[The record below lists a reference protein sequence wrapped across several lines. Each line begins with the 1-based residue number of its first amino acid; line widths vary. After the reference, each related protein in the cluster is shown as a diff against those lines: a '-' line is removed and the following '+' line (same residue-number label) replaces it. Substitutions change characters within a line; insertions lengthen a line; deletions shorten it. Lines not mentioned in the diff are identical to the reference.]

1 MSERPW
7 YRRYPSDFL
16 HGTAGMSLEVKGAY
30 SVVLDLIFDRRGPIP
45 DDARWIAGHCGC
57 SVRLWNRI
65 RSELIEAGKLI
76 AQDGKLGNE
85 RALREVANDE
95 LSARKLAENGAKGG
109 NKSAETRR
117 NRAENRSEP
126 NENNDIAE
134 AGLVAGLKHRARV
147 PEPYTRNNPIVP
159 LPKPDIEGSFR
170 EFKQAYPKRDG
181 SQEWARAKTR
191 FAALVGK
198 GIPPDRLIASAQA
211 YCAEAVRKGN
221 LGTSY
226 VKQAATF
233 LSGAWEEYGAP
244 DAESGNDPHLA
255 AWPRNL
261 PAPSLV
267 KSTWQAGKWPRDAW
281 GAEPGEQGSRVPAE
295 IAAEWMAERASAAGV
310 ALTSGLRLVGA
321 AEFPVKAT
329 SALTTSAHKI
339 PRAVC

>member
-1 MSERPW
+1 MSGRPW

-30 SVVLDLIFDRRGPIP
+30 SIVLDLIFDRRGPIP

-65 RSELIEAGKLI
+65 RAELIEAGKLI
-76 AQDGKLGNE
+76 AEDGKLGNE

-117 NRAENRSEP
+117 NRAENRSDTS
-126 NENNDIAE
+126 ENNDIDG

-147 PEPYTRNNPIVP
+147 LEPYTRNNPIVP
-159 LPKPDIEGSFR
+159 SPKPDIEGPFR

-181 SQEWARAKTR
+181 SQDWARAKIR
-191 FAALVGK
+191 FAALAGK
-198 GIPPDRLIASAQA
+198 GIPPDRLLASAQA
-211 YCAEAVRKGN
+211 YCAEAVRKGI

-233 LSGAWEEYGAP
+233 MSGTWEEYGGAP
-244 DAESGNDPHLA
+244 DGEPGSAPPA

-281 GAEPGEQGSRVPAE
+281 GAEPGADGCRVPRA
-295 IAAEWMAERASAAGV
+295 IAAEWMAERASAAG
-310 ALTSGLRLVGA
+310 A
-321 AEFPVKAT
+321 AA
-329 SALTTSAHKI
+329 
-339 PRAVC
+339 